1 MRDWFKTSLGQWL
14 VAEEMARCEKLVPA
28 GYYPTAL
35 QIGLSQH
42 NYLAGIEI
50 GERFLTVIQG
60 DDSSESESSDPDL
73 TEKIHRVTAE
83 PMALPF
89 SDKTH
94 SLIVVPHVLDYCKD
108 PHAVLREV
116 NQILIPEGCVVISGF
131 NQVSLWGAAKLG
143 GKRLSAQRYNNAPWR
158 GHYYRVKRV
167 QDWLSLLGFDIV
179 GASMFAYQPPLQ
191 SEKWRSKLSFI
202 DKIGDRW
209 WPSFGAGYM
218 IVGKKREIAS
228 SAGGTRRA
236 WRRFIPAMARPAVSA
251 TGDMTSSGT
260 HGKNHLRLVVKN

>member
-14 VAEEMARCEKLVPA
+14 VSEEMARCGKLVPA

-35 QIGLSQH
+35 QLGLGQH
-42 NYLAGIEI
+42 NYLEGIEI
-50 GERFLTVIQG
+50 GERFLATGQH
-60 DDSSESESSDPDL
+60 DAAAMDHSNDSAQ
-73 TEKIHRVTAE
+73 KIHLVRADAG
-83 PMALPF
+83 ALPF

-94 SLIVVPHVLDYCKD
+94 SLIVMPHVLDFCDD

-116 NQILIPEGCVVISGF
+116 NQILIPQGCIVISGF

-143 GKRLSAQRYNNAPWR
+143 GKKLSTKRYDNAPWR
-158 GHYYRVKRV
+158 GHYYRVRRV
-167 QDWLSLLGFDIV
+167 QDWLCLLGFDIV

-191 SEKWRSKLSFI
+191 NEKWRNKFSFV
-202 DKIGDRW
+202 DKVGDRW
-209 WPSFGAGYM
+209 WPGLGAGYM
-218 IVGKKREIAS
+218 IIGKKREIAS
-228 SAGGTRRA
+228 SAGGKRLE

-251 TGDMTSSGT
+251 TGGLPASGT

>member
-50 GERFLTVIQG
+50 GERFLAVSQ
-60 DDSSESESSDPDL
+60 DDESTESVTTEPDFSR
-73 TEKIHRVTAE
+73 KIHRVKAQ

-131 NQVSLWGAAKLG
+131 NQVSLWGTAKLG
-143 GKRLSAQRYNNAPWR
+143 GKKRSKQRYDNAPWG

-167 QDWLSLLGFDIV
+167 QDWLCLLGFDIV

-191 SEKWRSKLSFI
+191 NEKWRTKLAFI

-209 WPSFGAGYM
+209 WPGFGAGYM

-228 SAGGTRRA
+228 SAGGMRLA

-251 TGDMTSSGT
+251 TGGMQSTGT
-260 HGKNHLRLVVKN
+260 HGKSHLRLVVKN